1 MQTFLLHYLIK
12 GDLCHFPQTVKSGH
26 AQLDTCL
33 KLLESLVKGQDSLTK
48 EVQEVK
54 QVQAQTNTRL
64 DTQDKK
70 LDSLATAQAQT
81 NTRLDRIEQSQA
93 QANEILAHQSTAMKA
108 LAEGQKDIR
117 ERMATKQ
124 DLEASENRLNDKMEA
139 TVEIAKT
146 EIQATILDQIAKL
159 TRILHKYKVRLEH
172 LEKHTKT
179 TDPTQN

>member
-1 MQTFLLHYLIK
+1 MISNTEDKI
-12 GDLCHFPQTVKSGH
+12 
-26 AQLDTCL
+26 L
-33 KLLESLVKGQDSLTK
+33 KLLETIVEGQEKTNTRLDQIEPRLDRIEQS
-48 EVQEVK
+48 
-54 QVQAQTNTRL
+54 QAQTNTRL
-64 DTQDKK
+64 DQIEPRLDQIEQTQ
-70 LDSLATAQAQT
+70 TQT

-93 QANEILAHQSTAMKA
+93 QTNEILARQSTAIKA

-139 TVEIAKT
+139 TVEVAKT

-172 LEKHTKT
+172 LEKHTET